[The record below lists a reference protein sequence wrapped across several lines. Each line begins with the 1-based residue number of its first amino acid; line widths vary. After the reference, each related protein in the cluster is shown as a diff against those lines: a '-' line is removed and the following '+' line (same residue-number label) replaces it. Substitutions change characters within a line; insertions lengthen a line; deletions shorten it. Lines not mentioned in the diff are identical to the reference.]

1 MAELEGRN
9 VKIAREMVETLRY
22 ISARTNIKMSDLAS
36 VFIFN
41 GIEEHFPKMA
51 EEYLAVRPDLRLEEQ
66 LVERG
71 FLNETG
77 QPASDRLECQGP
89 IELK

>member
-41 GIEEHFPKMA
+41 GIEAHFPRMA
-51 EEYLAVRPDLRLEEQ
+51 EEYLAVRPELKLEEQ
-66 LVERG
+66 LNERG

-77 QPASDRLECQGP
+77 QQVNDRLECRGP